1 MASSLPAWRVGRL
14 AGFGQLGEGAVVER
28 MFEVIPG
35 YTSVVKTAISI
46 PDETFARA
54 EEHAE
59 ALGMSRSEFFTRAV
73 RRYVEHLEAESLTG
87 RINAAIDM
95 AWPDGV
101 TIDAVRYGRRHT
113 ASGDGAW

>member
-1 MASSLPAWRVGRL
+1 
-14 AGFGQLGEGAVVER
+14 

-35 YTSVVKTAISI
+35 YTSDVKTAISI

-54 EEHAE
+54 EAHAA

-73 RRYVEHLEAESLTG
+73 RRYMERLEAESLTG
-87 RINAAIDM
+87 RINAAIDL

-101 TIDAVRYGRRHT
+101 TLDVAAYRRAQAADRHPDPHEET
-113 ASGDGAW
+113 AW

>member
-1 MASSLPAWRVGRL
+1 MALSLPAWRVGRL
-14 AGFGQLGEGAVVER
+14 ADFGRLDEGVAVER

-35 YTSVVKTAISI
+35 YTPVVKTAISI

-54 EEHAE
+54 EEHAA

-73 RRYVEHLEAESLTG
+73 RRYIEHLEAESLTG

-95 AWPDGV
+95 AWPNGV
-101 TIDAVRYGRRHT
+101 TIDTVRYGHRNPMT
-113 ASGDGAW
+113 GGAAW